1 MVPADVSTGE
11 HITAAWLNDV
21 QERIAQRIKLNSEFD
36 RIEHRA
42 LATAIR
48 AQGRR
53 LIGYAATFG
62 TPAQIEGRFTETIK
76 AGAFSDTLNKRGD
89 VLALVDHD
97 SSKLLGRTASGT
109 LRLSEDSRGLA
120 FEVDV
125 PPTTLGNDVLAMAE
139 RGDLGGMSFGFRTLA
154 DHWSNE
160 RTRELRSVQLIEVSV
175 VHAFPAYSGT
185 SVQARRKESAGSG
198 HSSAARRRRLVE
210 AL

>member
-1 MVPADVSTGE
+1 MSDT
-11 HITAAWLNDV
+11 
-21 QERIAQRIKLNSEFD
+21 
-36 RIEHRA
+36 IEHRV

-53 LIGYAATFG
+53 LVGYAATFG
-62 TPAQIEGRFTETIK
+62 TPAEIDGRFVETIRS
-76 AGAFSDTLNKRGD
+76 GAFADTLNKRED

-97 SSKLLGRTASGT
+97 ASKLLGRTASGT
-109 LRLSEDSRGLA
+109 LRLNEDTRGLA

-154 DHWSNE
+154 DHWTDQ
-160 RTRELRSVQLIEVSV
+160 RTRELRSVQLVEVSV
-175 VHAFPAYSGT
+175 VHAFPAYPAT
-185 SVQARRKESAGSG
+185 SVQARTRVWDA
-198 HSSAARRRRLVE
+198 SSQTAAARRRLVE